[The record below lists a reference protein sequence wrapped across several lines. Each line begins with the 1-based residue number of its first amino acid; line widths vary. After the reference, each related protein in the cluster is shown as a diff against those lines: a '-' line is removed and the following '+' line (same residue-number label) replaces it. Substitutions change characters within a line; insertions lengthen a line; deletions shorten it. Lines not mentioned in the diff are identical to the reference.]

1 MDISI
6 YDNYSGALR
15 DFDFFHIDGEYKTC
29 DSLLTIICLRGYA
42 TVRLRLRDFRLTRC
56 HSLIIG
62 AGIPFH
68 IVNSSPDF
76 HIDVIRVG
84 ESVFDVGSYDTV
96 IKKHLLRLTLDR
108 PMNKISERKTRMFH
122 IIHSY
127 LKVLMREKPDYYRDI
142 IVFEYIKIFL
152 YEAGHILDETTS
164 EMNLTK
170 KERSITNSFFHLIE
184 RGFKQNRKVEFYA
197 DEIGVSAKHLALVI
211 KKTTGKHP
219 SEWMENYAL
228 LEAKK
233 LLKSTDES
241 IQTISYDLNFATPSH
256 FSRFF
261 KAKTGMTPNEF
272 RKHSYQEK

>member
-6 YDNYSGALR
+6 YDNYSGVQR
-15 DFDFFHIDGEYKTC
+15 DFDFFPIDGEYKTC
-29 DSLLTIICLRGYA
+29 DSLLTIICLRGRA
-42 TVRLRLRDFRLTRC
+42 TIRLRLHDFQITRC

-62 AGIPFH
+62 AGIPFY
-68 IVNSSPDF
+68 IVDSSPDF

-84 ESVFDVGSYDTV
+84 ESVFDVASYDAV
-96 IKKHLLRLTLDR
+96 IRKHLHRIIIDR
-108 PMNKISERKTRMFH
+108 PLNKISERKTRMFH

-127 LKVLMREKPDYYRDI
+127 LKVLMREKRDYYRDV
-142 IVFEYIKIFL
+142 IVFEYIKIFI
-152 YEAGHILDETTS
+152 YEAGHILDESTS
-164 EMNLTK
+164 NPNLSK

-197 DEIGVSAKHLALVI
+197 DEIGISAKHLALVI

-261 KAKTGMTPNEF
+261 KGKTGMTPNEF